1 MLEKMIPTIGLPASN
16 RTENGV
22 KSDDL
27 EGLAGFTQERVY
39 SKRTRPKAHQI
50 ESGCNLIRF

>member
-1 MLEKMIPTIGLPASN
+1 MTVKNKNTQKGQINKRIMLEKMLPSIGLPASN

-27 EGLAGFTQERVY
+27 EGLAGFTQKT
-39 SKRTRPKAHQI
+39 SIQ
-50 ESGCNLIRF
+50 